1 MSAFASEKHLSDADA
16 FMAGEADG
24 GDQGDEAGGG
34 DDDDDAEAPA
44 AEEEAEGFSFAPE
57 RGNVAFASAADGWSV
72 TLEVSRNSGAAW
84 STACFPSFEAEHGY
98 TLYDMG
104 GEVFVHVDTPT
115 RANPSKPASR
125 CCSCMR
131 RQSGMQRFTPMQI
144 LSTCIASRQKKV

>member
-57 RGNVAFASAADGWSV
+57 RGNVAFASAADGWAF
-72 TLEVSRNSGAAW
+72 RPDAFADIYAARL
-84 STACFPSFEAEHGY
+84 G
-98 TLYDMG
+98 
-104 GEVFVHVDTPT
+104 
-115 RANPSKPASR
+115 
-125 CCSCMR
+125 CSAAA
-131 RQSGMQRFTPMQI
+131 P
-144 LSTCIASRQKKV
+144 